1 MRRIGVIQMGI
12 LSDGNRYAFKKGGDR
27 MTKIIIGTTPTITYK
42 FKVVDVSE
50 ITVAILTIKERG
62 TTLIEKDLSDAT
74 VEEDSLS
81 WTLSQEE
88 TLSIG
93 AKSASMML
101 NWKLADGTRGAS
113 DAVLVT
119 GGDNHIREV
128 I

>member
-1 MRRIGVIQMGI
+1 
-12 LSDGNRYAFKKGGDR
+12 

-62 TTLIEKDLSDAT
+62 TTLIEKNLADAN
-74 VEEDSLS
+74 VGEDSLS

-113 DAVLVT
+113 DVVLVT

>member
-1 MRRIGVIQMGI
+1 M
-12 LSDGNRYAFKKGGDR
+12 NR
-27 MTKIIIGTTPTITYK
+27 IIIGTTPTITYK

-62 TTLIEKDLSDAT
+62 TILIEKTLADAN
-74 VEEDSLS
+74 VGEDSLS

-93 AKSASMML
+93 AKSDSMML

-113 DAVLVT
+113 DVVLIT

>member
-1 MRRIGVIQMGI
+1 
-12 LSDGNRYAFKKGGDR
+12 

-62 TTLIEKDLSDAT
+62 VNIIELNLSDAT
-74 VEEDSLS
+74 VGEDSLS
-81 WTLSQEE
+81 WTLTQEE
-88 TLSIG
+88 TLQFAG
-93 AKSASMML
+93 KTATMML
-101 NWKLADGTRGAS
+101 NWKTEDGTRGAS
-113 DAVLVT
+113 EQVFVT

>member
-1 MRRIGVIQMGI
+1 
-12 LSDGNRYAFKKGGDR
+12 

-62 TTLIEKDLSDAT
+62 VNIIELNLSDAT
-74 VEEDSLS
+74 IGEDSLS
-81 WTLSQEE
+81 WTLTQEE
-88 TLSIG
+88 TLLIG
-93 AKSASMML
+93 TRTATMML
-101 NWKLADGTRGAS
+101 NWKTEDGTRGAS
-113 DAVLVT
+113 EQVFVT